1 MQDYK
6 IRIPNTEV
14 SRQVQDKAIE
24 LGWGKNQ
31 YIYDNLGEDDG
42 IFLFLYQSSLS
53 HPSWSRDEYYFN
65 QHHNPEISYQDFLRL
80 GEQSTINNNDQH
92 LTMEK

>member
-53 HPSWSRDEYYFN
+53 HPS
-65 QHHNPEISYQDFLRL
+65 
-80 GEQSTINNNDQH
+80 
-92 LTMEK
+92 